1 MADRS
6 SLSSKTR
13 LNKSGQLRQ
22 QNLPGDGLLV
32 LQERYSSCEEEMRSE
47 SVSVVYLI
55 SHPFSGCGGWL
66 VWFPDPSCVTSL
78 T

>member
-47 SVSVVYLI
+47 SVSVFYLISLI
-55 SHPFSGCGGWL
+55 SHPFSGCGGWSYL
-66 VWFPDPSCVTSL
+66 VD
-78 T
+78 

>member
-1 MADRS
+1 MATIMADLFGRS

-13 LNKSGQLRQ
+13 SNKSGQLRQ

-32 LQERYSSCEEEMRSE
+32 LQERYSGCEEEVMRSE

-55 SHPFSGCGGWL
+55 SHPFSGCGVSLGRL
-66 VWFPDPSCVTSL
+66 V
-78 T
+78 